1 MPGLWGS
8 WEGCGARGR
17 WSGSAGGLRAVV
29 EWGRELRF
37 REETVLSEYVQ
48 FVGAMVLM
56 VAFLIGSYWFVL
68 YAPGSP
74 GRRQR
79 ERQAERARGPERR

>member
-1 MPGLWGS
+1 
-8 WEGCGARGR
+8 
-17 WSGSAGGLRAVV
+17 LRS
-29 EWGRELRF
+29 
-37 REETVLSEYVQ
+37 REEAALSEYVQ

-56 VAFLIGSYWFVL
+56 LAFLIGSYWFVL

-79 ERQAERARGPERR
+79 EQQVERERGSERR

>member
-1 MPGLWGS
+1 
-8 WEGCGARGR
+8 
-17 WSGSAGGLRAVV
+17 
-29 EWGRELRF
+29 
-37 REETVLSEYVQ
+37 LSEYVQ

-56 VAFLIGSYWFVL
+56 VAFLSGSYWFVL

-79 ERQAERARGPERR
+79 ERQAERERGSERR

>member
-1 MPGLWGS
+1 MRS
-8 WEGCGARGR
+8 
-17 WSGSAGGLRAVV
+17 
-29 EWGRELRF
+29 
-37 REETVLSEYVQ
+37 REEAALSEYVQ

-56 VAFLIGSYWFVL
+56 LAFLIGSYWFVL

-79 ERQAERARGPERR
+79 EQQAERGSDRR

>member
-1 MPGLWGS
+1 MRS
-8 WEGCGARGR
+8 
-17 WSGSAGGLRAVV
+17 
-29 EWGRELRF
+29 
-37 REETVLSEYVQ
+37 REEAALSEYVQ
-48 FVGAMVLM
+48 FVIAMVLM

-79 ERQAERARGPERR
+79 ERQAERTRGPEHR

>member
-1 MPGLWGS
+1 MA
-8 WEGCGARGR
+8 CGARGR
-17 WSGSAGGLRAVV
+17 WSGSVGEPQAVV
-29 EWGRELRF
+29 KWGPELRF

-74 GRRQR
+74 GRHQR

>member
-1 MPGLWGS
+1 MRS
-8 WEGCGARGR
+8 
-17 WSGSAGGLRAVV
+17 
-29 EWGRELRF
+29 
-37 REETVLSEYVQ
+37 REEAALSEYVQ

-79 ERQAERARGPERR
+79 EQQVERERGSERR

>member
-1 MPGLWGS
+1 M
-8 WEGCGARGR
+8 
-17 WSGSAGGLRAVV
+17 
-29 EWGRELRF
+29 
-37 REETVLSEYVQ
+37 SEYVQ
-48 FVGAMVLM
+48 FVIAMVLM

-79 ERQAERARGPERR
+79 ERQAELERGSERR

>member
-1 MPGLWGS
+1 M
-8 WEGCGARGR
+8 
-17 WSGSAGGLRAVV
+17 
-29 EWGRELRF
+29 GRELRF

-48 FVGAMVLM
+48 FVGAMGLM

-74 GRRQR
+74 GQRQR
-79 ERQAERARGPERR
+79 ERRAERGPERR